1 MQAFTREGVDH
12 SSSGLNRL
20 KRIERNMSGLSRIG
34 TVCTAYC
41 CLSVFLC
48 VLIVTLSEADPLYPL
63 SIKGA
68 PDGLHLRS
76 NSQAGV
82 GVRLGAVLDVDY
94 RHYLEDERADNRFD
108 VRRARLVLD
117 GRPAQWLRIYAQY
130 EFQGGATNNLL
141 DAYVDLL
148 YRKHALRLGQ
158 FKQPFGLEWQTRD
171 KAILFAERAMLQYL
185 SPARG
190 VGAML
195 HGSVGL
201 DQLHYGIG
209 LFNADGDDSAARGT
223 QEDAPEVVGRLVV
236 APFKRLSAPWIRN
249 LQVGGAFSY
258 ADIELANLNL
268 RVKSTGMAGTSYNL
282 YTLGQN
288 TKFGVLQ
295 DVQSRR
301 RLGLEAAWAWG
312 PLLIQGEYVA
322 FRYTGLKPAGQP
334 SADADF
340 SAWQA
345 GCAIVLTG
353 EPWVFGNAA
362 TPLPV
367 NPRQP
372 FRTGGTGW
380 GALVLAARA
389 EQFKG
394 DEDWIAPN
402 AFVSVHRADAFSLS
416 LIWVPLPMARVL
428 CDYTRTD
435 LSDPIRTRVNPD
447 GSVDYITVENV
458 LTLRFSID
466 F

>member
-1 MQAFTREGVDH
+1 VDY
-12 SSSGLNRL
+12 SYSGFNRL

-34 TVCTAYC
+34 TVCTAYS
-41 CLSVFLC
+41 CLAVFLI
-48 VLIVTLSEADPLYPL
+48 VLMVPLSEADPL

-68 PDGLHLRS
+68 SDGLHLRS
-76 NSQAGV
+76 MSEGGV
-82 GVRLGAVLDVDY
+82 DVRLGGVLDVDY

-108 VRRARLVLD
+108 IRRARLVLD
-117 GRPAQWLRIYAQY
+117 GRPAQWLSIYAQY

-148 YRKHALRLGQ
+148 FRKHALRMGQ
-158 FKQPFGLEWQTRD
+158 FKEPFGLELQTRD
-171 KAILFAERAMLQYL
+171 KAILFAERAMVQYL
-185 SPARG
+185 SPTRG

-195 HGSVGL
+195 HGSVGW

-249 LQVGGAFSY
+249 FQVGGAFSY
-258 ADIELANLNL
+258 ADIELANLNF
-268 RVKSTGMAGTSYNL
+268 RVKSTGMVGTSYNL

-301 RLGLEAAWAWG
+301 RLGLEAAWTWG
-312 PLLIQGEYVA
+312 PLLLQGEYVA

-353 EPWVFGNAA
+353 EFWAIGN
-362 TPLPV
+362 TVPLPV
-367 NPRQP
+367 NPSQP

-380 GALVLAARA
+380 GAFVLAARV

-394 DEDWIAPN
+394 DEDWITPN
-402 AFVSVHRADAFSLS
+402 AFVSVRRADAFSVS